1 MLVLSI
7 ILAGFIYAYLKK
19 RFVCQIIVLTN
30 FIISAVIFI
39 LAFMFDKNIFNNVVV
54 DLGCR
59 PGHILSLS
67 PKIYTIVTHMYIHGG
82 ILHLIMNMIF
92 LMLIGIPFEERVG
105 SKKFVFIYFGAG
117 ILGILLN
124 AMITYSYPSLSPD
137 VIGIGASGAIFG
149 IMGAYAFLYP
159 RDEIIAPLGPIIT
172 KVPVILVAVVYFL
185 IETIFTLF
193 FIQDSVGHVV
203 HVGGFV
209 SGVYIAFLLKRYEPL
224 KKEEKKEKTGM
235 SMFDKL
241 ASTDEL
247 KNILQTIKKEDI
259 PEIRNVW
266 IEEFMKKVVC
276 PKCGKK
282 LKIWGNAAVCKCG
295 YKVKL

>member
-1 MLVLSI
+1 
-7 ILAGFIYAYLKK
+7 
-19 RFVCQIIVLTN
+19 VLTN
-30 FIISAVIFI
+30 FIISAIMFI
-39 LAFMFDKNIFNNVVV
+39 LALMFDRNIFTNVVV

-59 PGHILSLS
+59 PSYILSLS
-67 PKIYTIVTHMYIHGG
+67 PKIYTIVTHMYIHGS
-82 ILHLIMNMIF
+82 ILHLLMNMIF
-92 LMLIGIPFEERVG
+92 LIFIGMPFEERVG

-117 ILGILLN
+117 ILGVLLN
-124 AMITYSYPSLSPD
+124 AMITYSYPSLNPD

-149 IMGAYAFLYP
+149 IMAAYAFLYP

-172 KVPVILVAVVYFL
+172 KVPVIIVAVVYGL
-185 IETIFTLF
+185 IATISAVLF
-193 FIQDSVGHVV
+193 VQDSVGHIV

-209 SGVYIAFLLKRYEPL
+209 SGIYIAFLFRRYEPP
-224 KKEEKKEKTGM
+224 KKEEKTDASIFE
-235 SMFDKL
+235 KL

-247 KNILQTIKKEDI
+247 KEILETIKKEDI
-259 PEIRNVW
+259 PEIRKVW

>member
-1 MLVLSI
+1 
-7 ILAGFIYAYLKK
+7 LKK

-30 FIISAVIFI
+30 FIVSATMFI
-39 LAFMFDKNIFNNVVV
+39 LAFMFNRNIFNNVVV

-59 PGHILSLS
+59 PSYLFSY
-67 PKIYTIVTHMYIHGG
+67 KIYTIITHMYIHVS
-82 ILHLIMNMIF
+82 IIHLIMNMIF
-92 LMLIGIPFEERVG
+92 LMLIGMPFEERVG

-124 AMITYSYPSLSPD
+124 AMITYSYPLLNPD

>member
-1 MLVLSI
+1 M
-7 ILAGFIYAYLKK
+7 YARLKK

-30 FIISAVIFI
+30 FIISAVMFI
-39 LAFMFDKNIFNNVVV
+39 LAFMFGENIFTHVIV

-59 PGHILSLS
+59 PSYLLS
-67 PKIYTIVTHMYIHGG
+67 PKIYTIITHMYIHGG
-82 ILHLIMNMIF
+82 ILHLLMNMIF
-92 LMLIGIPFEERVG
+92 LLFIGMPFEERVG

-117 ILGILLN
+117 ILGVLLN
-124 AMITYSYPSLSPD
+124 AMITYSYPSLNPD

-149 IMGAYAFLYP
+149 IIAAYAFLYP

-185 IETIFTLF
+185 IETVFVLF
-193 FIQDSVGHVV
+193 LVQDSVGHIV

-209 SGVYIAFLLKRYEPL
+209 AGIYIALLLKKYEPP
-224 KKEEKKEKTGM
+224 KKEKKTDLNI
-235 SMFDKL
+235 FEKL

-247 KNILQTIKKEDI
+247 KNILETIKKEDI
-259 PEIRNVW
+259 PEIRNAW

-282 LKIWGNAAVCKCG
+282 LRIWGNSAVCKCG

>member
-1 MLVLSI
+1 MLILSI
-7 ILAGFIYAYLKK
+7 IIASFIYAYSK
-19 RFVCQIIVLTN
+19 RHYVCQIIVLTN
-30 FIISAVIFI
+30 FIVSAAMFI
-39 LAFMFDKNIFNNVVV
+39 LALMFDGNILTKVIV

-59 PGHILSLS
+59 PSYLFSY
-67 PKIYTIVTHMYIHGG
+67 KIYTIITHMYIHGN
-82 ILHLIMNMIF
+82 ILHLLMNMIF
-92 LMLIGIPFEERVG
+92 LIFIGMPFEGRVG
-105 SKKFVFIYFGAG
+105 SKKFAFIYFASGT
-117 ILGILLN
+117 LGVLLN
-124 AMITYSYPSLSPD
+124 AFVTYSYPLLNPD

-149 IMGAYAFLYP
+149 VVGAYAFLHP
-159 RDEIIAPLGPIIT
+159 KDEVIAPLGPIIT

-209 SGVYIAFLLKRYEPL
+209 SGIYIAFLLKRYEPL

-259 PEIRNVW
+259 PEIRNAW
-266 IEEFMKKVVC
+266 IEEFMGKVVC
-276 PKCGKK
+276 PKCGA
-282 LKIWGNAAVCKCG
+282 KIIIKGNTAVCKCG
-295 YKVKL
+295 YKIRA

>member
-1 MLVLSI
+1 
-7 ILAGFIYAYLKK
+7 
-19 RFVCQIIVLTN
+19 VLTN
-30 FIISAVIFI
+30 FIISAIMFI
-39 LAFMFDKNIFNNVVV
+39 LAFMFNRNIFNNVVV

-59 PGHILSLS
+59 PSYILSLS
-67 PKIYTIVTHMYIHGG
+67 PKIYTIVTHMYIHGS
-82 ILHLIMNMIF
+82 ILHLLMNMIV
-92 LMLIGIPFEERVG
+92 LMLIGMPFEERVG

-124 AMITYSYPSLSPD
+124 AMIAYSYPSLNPD

-149 IMGAYAFLYP
+149 VMGAYAFLYP

-185 IETIFTLF
+185 IETVYVLF
-193 FIQDSVGHVV
+193 FVSDSVGHIV

-209 SGVYIAFLLKRYEPL
+209 SGVYMAFLLKKYEPS
-224 KKEEKKEKTGM
+224 KKEEKTDVSIFE
-235 SMFDKL
+235 KL

-247 KNILQTIKKEDI
+247 KDILQTIKKEDI

-266 IEEFMKKVVC
+266 IEEFMKKIVC
-276 PKCGKK
+276 PKCGA
-282 LKIWGNAAVCKCG
+282 KIIIKGNTASCKCG
-295 YKVKL
+295 YRVKI